1 MSPRGKKVSFG
12 INIVF
17 SCRLF
22 ISIALNR
29 RRKKYIKEQYNLYFK
44 KWSRYEIT
52 GRSKNTIRSY
62 VNSKAGQD
70 DIGTDM
76 TPFVTTANAA
86 AYRDLSQT
94 IKTLAC
100 SLFFTDNAI
109 PQSLE
114 RKWSSSLEKAVKKQ
128 KRIECVDVDVE
139 VKEKDDDEAPIAPE
153 EQQPTYEGN

>member
-1 MSPRGKKVSFG
+1 
-12 INIVF
+12 
-17 SCRLF
+17 
-22 ISIALNR
+22 
-29 RRKKYIKEQYNLYFK
+29 
-44 KWSRYEIT
+44 
-52 GRSKNTIRSY
+52 
-62 VNSKAGQD
+62 
-70 DIGTDM
+70 M

-86 AYRDLSQT
+86 AYRDLQQT
-94 IKTLAC
+94 IKTLTC